1 MKNKSM
7 KKLWSVCLC
16 VAMAASLLTGC
27 GSSGEAQPD
36 AGATEAAPAEAG
48 SNEEATAADSA
59 APEESEAPAESEA
72 DSESTGKIKIGW
84 TDANLSN
91 ESNAIC
97 ADAAIARAEELG
109 VELIVNDGEGTADKQ
124 IAQCESFVSQGVDAV
139 IISPYDFDACV
150 TAAQVCVD
158 AGVPVFVAKGL
169 IADMDVV
176 ETYVGSNDYNAGKME
191 MEYIA
196 DLLNGEGNIVI
207 IEGPT
212 GVTGA
217 VLRNDG
223 INDVLA
229 ENPGINVLY
238 SQPADWYR
246 DKAMELMENWLQ
258 LGADIDAV
266 VSHNDEMAL
275 GAYDALEA
283 AGITDVPVIGI
294 DGIQAAV
301 ESVGAGK
308 MKASILQDSKTIG
321 AKAVDVAIDLANGK
335 EVDKEYDIPYQLIE
349 KDNYT
354 DFLE

>member
-1 MKNKSM
+1 M
-7 KKLWSVCLC
+7 KKKFFSVLMSTAM
-16 VAMAASLLTGC
+16 VATMLIGC
-27 GSSGEAQPD
+27 GSSTAEPAQSTAAAEAK
-36 AGATEAAPAEAG
+36 TEAAEKSTETTEAAQA
-48 SNEEATAADSA
+48 AT
-59 APEESEAPAESEA
+59 SEAAGGE
-72 DSESTGKIKIGW
+72 KIVIGW

-97 ADAAIARAEELG
+97 ANSAIEYAKQFDN

-124 IAQCESFVSQGVDAV
+124 IAQCESFVAQGVDAV

-150 TAAQVCVD
+150 TAAKVCVD
-158 AGVPVFVAKGL
+158 AGIPVFVAKGL
-169 IADMDVV
+169 IADMSVV
-176 ETYVGSNDYNAGKME
+176 ETYVGSNDFNAGTIE
-191 MEYIA
+191 MQYIA
-196 DLLNGEGNIVI
+196 DLLEGKGNIVI

-223 INDVLA
+223 IASVL
-229 ENPGINVLY
+229 EKYPDIKVLN
-238 SQPADWYR
+238 SKPADWYR
-246 DKAMELMENWLQ
+246 DKAMELMENWIQ
-258 LGADIDAV
+258 LGDKIDAV

-294 DGIQAAV
+294 DGIEAAV
-301 ESVGAGK
+301 KSVGEGK

-321 AKAVDVAIDLANGK
+321 EKAIDVAIDLANGK
-335 EVDKEYDIPYQLIE
+335 TVDKEYDIPYQIIT

-354 DFLE
+354 DFLTSK

>member
-1 MKNKSM
+1 M
-7 KKLWSVCLC
+7 KKKIVSVLLC
-16 VAMAASLLTGC
+16 AAMVAAMAVGC
-27 GSSGEAQPD
+27 GQGESGGDSGES
-36 AGATEAAPAEAG
+36 AG
-48 SNEEATAADSA
+48 D
-59 APEESEAPAESEA
+59 
-72 DSESTGKIKIGW
+72 DDKIVIGW

-91 ESNAIC
+91 ESNALC

-109 VELIVNDGEGTADKQ
+109 VELIVNDGEGTSDKQ
-124 IAQCESFVSQGVDAV
+124 ISQCESFVSQGVDVV
-139 IISPYDFDACV
+139 IISPYDYDACV

-158 AGVPVFVAKGL
+158 AGIPVFVAKGT
-169 IADMDVV
+169 IANMDIV
-176 ETYVGSNDYNAGKME
+176 ETYVGSNDYNAGTME

-196 DLLNGEGNIVI
+196 DLLGGKGNIVI

-223 INDVLA
+223 IHDVL
-229 ENPGINVLY
+229 ENYPDINVLY

-258 LGADIDAV
+258 LGTDIDAV

-301 ESVGAGK
+301 ESVGEGK
-308 MKASILQDSKTIG
+308 MSASILQDSNTIG
-321 AKAVDVAIDLANGK
+321 SKAVDVAVDIANGK
-335 EVDKEYDIPYQLIE
+335 EIEKEYDIPYQLIT
-349 KDNYT
+349 KDNYE
-354 DFLE
+354 DFLTE

>member
-7 KKLWSVCLC
+7 KKIWSICLC
-16 VAMAASLLTGC
+16 MALLISLLTGC
-27 GSSGEAQPD
+27 GSGGADQSGESVGEA
-36 AGATEAAPAEAG
+36 EAAVESNENQEAAEDGSEPAQAASETESGEGAG
-48 SNEEATAADSA
+48 S
-59 APEESEAPAESEA
+59 
-72 DSESTGKIKIGW
+72 IKIGW

-97 ADAAIARAEELG
+97 ADAAVARAKELG
-109 VELIVNDGEGTADKQ
+109 VELIVNDGEGTSDKQ
-124 IAQCESFVSQGVDAV
+124 IAQCESFVSQGVDVV
-139 IISPYDFDACV
+139 IISPFDFDACV

-158 AGVPVFVAKGL
+158 AGIPVFVAKGL
-169 IADMDVV
+169 IADMSVV
-176 ETYVGSNDYNAGKME
+176 ETYVGSNDYNAGTME
-191 MEYIA
+191 MQYIA

-217 VLRNDG
+217 VLRNEG

-246 DKAMELMENWLQ
+246 DRAMELMENWLQ

-266 VSHNDEMAL
+266 VAHNDEMAL

-321 AKAVDVAIDLANGK
+321 SKAIDVAIDLANGK
-335 EVDKEYDIPYQLIE
+335 TVEEEYDIPYQLIE
-349 KDNYT
+349 KENYT

>member
-1 MKNKSM
+1 M
-7 KKLWSVCLC
+7 KKKLVGVLMCTVLATTM
-16 VAMAASLLTGC
+16 VFGC
-27 GSSGEAQPD
+27 GTSKDEPKDDTAKTEDD
-36 AGATEAAPAEAG
+36 A
-48 SNEEATAADSA
+48 SKNDADSKG
-59 APEESEAPAESEA
+59 EG
-72 DSESTGKIKIGW
+72 DKIVIGW

-97 ADAAIARAEELG
+97 ANAATEYAKQFDN
-109 VELIVNDGEGTADKQ
+109 VEFIVNDGEGTADNQ
-124 IAQCESFVSQGVDAV
+124 IAQCEAFVAQGVDAV

-158 AGVPVFVAKGL
+158 ANIPVFVAKGL
-169 IADMDVV
+169 IADMSVV
-176 ETYVGSNDYNAGKME
+176 ETYVGSNDFNAGTIE

-196 DLLNGEGNIVI
+196 DLLKGKGNIVV

-223 INDVLA
+223 IA
-229 ENPGINVLY
+229 ETLKKYPDIKTLY

-246 DKAMELMENWLQ
+246 DKAMGLMENWIQ

-266 VSHNDEMAL
+266 VAHNDEMAL

-294 DGIQAAV
+294 DGIEAAV
-301 ESVGAGK
+301 VSVGEGK
-308 MKASILQDSKTIG
+308 LAASILQDSKTIG
-321 AKAVDVAIDLANGK
+321 EKAIDVAIDLANGK
-335 EVDKEYDIPYQLIE
+335 TVEKEYDIPYQVIT
-349 KDNYT
+349 KDNYK
-354 DFLE
+354 DFLNQ

>member
-1 MKNKSM
+1 M
-7 KKLWSVCLC
+7 KKKLAGILVSIG
-16 VAMAASLLTGC
+16 LTATMLFGC
-27 GSSGEAQPD
+27 GSKDQ
-36 AGATEAAPAEAG
+36 ATTDEPAVTEDD
-48 SNEEATAADSA
+48 TA
-59 APEESEAPAESEA
+59 E
-72 DSESTGKIKIGW
+72 TGDKIVIGW

-97 ADAAIARAEELG
+97 ANAAIAYAKQFDN
-109 VELIVNDGEGTADKQ
+109 VELIVNDGEGTADNQ
-124 IAQCESFVSQGVDAV
+124 IAQCEAFVSQGVDAV
-139 IISPYDFDACV
+139 IISPYDYDACV

-158 AGVPVFVAKGL
+158 AGIPVFVAKGL
-169 IADMDVV
+169 IADMSVV
-176 ETYVGSNDYNAGKME
+176 ETYVGSNDFNAGTIE

-196 DLLNGEGNIVI
+196 DLINGKGNIVI

-229 ENPGINVLY
+229 GYPDINVLY

-246 DKAMELMENWLQ
+246 DKAMELMENWIQ

-266 VSHNDEMAL
+266 VAHNDEMAL

-294 DGIQAAV
+294 DGIEAAV
-301 ESVGAGK
+301 ISVGEGK
-308 MKASILQDSKTIG
+308 LTASILQDSKTIG
-321 AKAVDVAIDLANGK
+321 EKAVDVAIELANGK
-335 EVDKEYDIPYQLIE
+335 AVEEEYDIPYQVITI
-349 KDNYT
+349 DNYT
-354 DFLE
+354 EFLP